1 MVGVSKDEFNVL
13 LEKHS
18 PEISKCEENLGN
30 ISNDV
35 LDNFFFVTMKT
46 NVIWSWKLVL
56 YRVTHKRW
64 DFTEDL
70 KMKYINLQ
78 VEFGLLPLIDLINE
92 RHKQGRLPLGQLSKK
107 KA

>member
-30 ISNDV
+30 ISNNV

-46 NVIWSWKLVL
+46 NVIWS
-56 YRVTHKRW
+56 
-64 DFTEDL
+64 
-70 KMKYINLQ
+70 
-78 VEFGLLPLIDLINE
+78 
-92 RHKQGRLPLGQLSKK
+92 
-107 KA
+107 